1 MNTPSANVEIVGI
14 FRMREVREG
23 MHESLREGM
32 REQGSRDC
40 QKIQAQPLGFISF
53 MFTVEAREPLAD

>member
-1 MNTPSANVEIVGI
+1 
-14 FRMREVREG
+14 MREVREG